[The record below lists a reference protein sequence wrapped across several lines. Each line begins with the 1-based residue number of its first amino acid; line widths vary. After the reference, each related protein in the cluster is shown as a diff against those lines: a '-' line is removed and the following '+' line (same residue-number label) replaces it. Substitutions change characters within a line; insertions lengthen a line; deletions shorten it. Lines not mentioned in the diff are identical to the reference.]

1 MAFTVN
7 KKAFCV
13 LEFAKTESI
22 VTVQRRF
29 RIMYRTEPPTDKTI
43 REWYMKFQQSGC
55 LCAAKRRGRP
65 GPLAETVE
73 RVRETFV
80 RSPQKSTTRPSRE
93 LQVRQ
98 KRGEILYLLI
108 CSFLPCLSWLL
119 RSRVRKS
126 RKDLWITL
134 YFRVCQNI
142 FDLHRHKQQWSLID
156 NWILGTPNRLLDT
169 DF

>member
-29 RIMYRTEPPTDKTI
+29 RIMYHTEPPTDKTI

-55 LCAAKRRGRP
+55 LCTAKRRGRP
-65 GPLAETVE
+65 GPSAETVE

-80 RSPQKSTTRPSRE
+80 RSPQKSTRASRE

-98 KRGEILYLLI
+98 KLGEILYLLL

-126 RKDLWITL
+126 GRDL
-134 YFRVCQNI
+134 
-142 FDLHRHKQQWSLID
+142 
-156 NWILGTPNRLLDT
+156 
-169 DF
+169 